1 MTDNPFKIAIVIALL
16 FAIELVCRAMLAR
29 MPKHPKSKVAKP

>member
-1 MTDNPFKIAIVIALL
+1 MTSNPIKIVIGIVLL
-16 FAIELVCRAMLAR
+16 FAIELVCRAMLDR